1 MTILAQFLPAVR
13 AFGLRQFFRMFL
25 VAVAM
30 ISAGSVRAQLPLQS
44 VGSPFDM
51 VGFLQSA
58 TLDPGGDVL
67 AGGTLQVNGHTV
79 TVPRN
84 TILQMPAFA
93 LTWQQLFSMAPP
105 PYGPFQTG
113 LAMTDN
119 PVPLTTY
126 EVHVQGN
133 RIGDKYIAGLIFI
146 SQHSLQ
152 SGQGFINYMDYANG
166 ELRVGG
172 VIGDP
177 STGTRLKINDP
188 SGRFAPAYTLD
199 RRFTIDSD
207 NPTIRTETGY
217 PMGFPHFDP
226 AIQNDPLLPQTNRP
240 LNPATGFYQTIFTM
254 PPPGPGITPN
264 AFFAAPFEV
273 GDYISYAGCLMK
285 DGPQPSAGPMPAAGL
300 AATYIAA
307 HTITANLGIY
317 TAPGT
322 NPAYVA
328 VDVILLGVGGAPI
341 NGIPQEATVRTRFE
355 GFSTDASRVVDLYG
369 IDTDACS
376 TVTSDRSWGSIDVD
390 PGPAGG
396 GAVQGRWRFRPP
408 SKVLAMPPAG
418 TFLPATREMRA
429 VLRGAYTA
437 GAPVV
442 SGNGLITGQYK
453 APIFDYLFPEN
464 LGIGNPP
471 VPLNFIDFPFL
482 VNGTGGF
489 NGVNVGQLAP
499 WPGSVIVAPVC
510 GGPQPP
516 PPPVP
521 VPPVANAGVAQTTTS
536 GNLVALDG
544 TASSDPSAL
553 AITYAWSQTA
563 GPAVLLN
570 STTVASPTFTA
581 PLLGTGVTS
590 AVLTFQLVVTNSAGT
605 ASTPASV
612 NITVNAP
619 APVKL
624 APLASAGAA
633 QTVAS
638 AATVQLNGTATT
650 DPNTPPLA
658 LTLNWVQTGFAG
670 LPPVT
675 LSNPAATT
683 PTFKAPVVPP
693 GPAAVLTFTLT
704 ATNTAAKSAASS
716 VNITVNP
723 AQAPVANAG
732 TNQGVKVNAAVTLN
746 GSLSTDPNGLPL
758 TFTWVQVSGTHVALN
773 GATTVSPTFTA
784 PAAPSTLGFTL
795 TVSNGFVSSAPA
807 LVTVTVNPNV
817 ADTVNITVA
826 EYRIGQQRLTINA
839 TSSILDGT
847 PVLSLLGYGVNG
859 AALPMTYQ
867 GNGLYIVILSGV
879 SQPATVTVN
888 SSFGGTR
895 TSALTKLR
903 Q

>member
-1 MTILAQFLPAVR
+1 MTLLIHLYPAVR
-13 AFGLRQFFRMFL
+13 ALGLRQVLRMFL
-25 VAVAM
+25 LVLAM
-30 ISAGSVRAQLPLQS
+30 LGTGLAQAQLPLQS

-58 TLDPGGDVL
+58 TLDPGDSL
-67 AGGTLQVNGHTV
+67 SGGTLKVNGHTV
-79 TVPRN
+79 IVPRN
-84 TILQMPAFA
+84 TIMQMPAFA
-93 LTWQQLFSMAPP
+93 LTWQQLFTMAPA

-113 LAMTDN
+113 LAMTDS
-119 PVPLTTY
+119 PAPLTNY

-133 RIGDKYIAGLIFI
+133 RIGDRYIAGLIFI

-152 SGQGFINYMDYANG
+152 SGQGFINFMDYANG

-172 VIGDP
+172 VMGDP
-177 STGTRLKINDP
+177 TTGTRLKINDP

-199 RRFTIDSD
+199 PRFTIDSE
-207 NPTIRTETGY
+207 NPTIRSETGY

-226 AIQNDPLLPQTNRP
+226 AIQDDPLIPQTNRP
-240 LNPATGFYQTIFTM
+240 LNPATGFPQTIFTM
-254 PPPGPGITPN
+254 PPPGPGVTPN
-264 AFFAAPFEV
+264 AFFAAPFMV
-273 GDYISYAGCLMK
+273 GDYISYAGCVMK
-285 DGPQPSAGPMPAAGL
+285 DGPQPSAGPMPAACL
-300 AATYIAA
+300 DAIYIAA
-307 HTITANLGIY
+307 HTITANLGIF

-328 VDVILLGVGGAPI
+328 IDVILLGVGGAPI
-341 NGIPQEATVRTRFE
+341 NGIPQEATIRTRFE
-355 GFSTDASRVVDLYG
+355 GFSTDASRVVDLFG

-390 PGPAGG
+390 PGPAGA

-408 SKVLAMPPAG
+408 SKVLALPPAG

-429 VLRGAYTA
+429 VLRGAYA
-437 GAPVV
+437 AAAPLM
-442 SGNGLITGQYK
+442 SGNGLVTGQYK

-499 WPGSVIVAPVC
+499 WPGSVVVAPVC

-516 PPPVP
+516 PPPVA
-521 VPPVANAGVAQTTTS
+521 VPPIANSGLAQTTTS
-536 GNLVALDG
+536 GALVALDG
-544 TASSDPSAL
+544 TGSSDPSAL
-553 AITYAWSQTA
+553 ALTYAWSQTA
-563 GPAVLLN
+563 GPAALLN
-570 STTVASPTFTA
+570 STAVASPTFTA
-581 PLLGTGVTS
+581 PVLGTGVIS

-624 APLASAGAA
+624 APLANAGAA

-638 AATVQLNGTATT
+638 GATVQLNGTATT

-658 LTLNWVQTGFAG
+658 FTLNWVQTGFAG

-675 LSNPAATT
+675 LSNPAAAT

-693 GPAAVLTFTLT
+693 GGPVVLTFTLT
-704 ATNTAAKSAASS
+704 ATNTAAKSAVSS

-723 AQAPVANAG
+723 ALAPVANAG
-732 TNQGVKVNAAVTLN
+732 TAQGVKVNAAVTLN

-758 TFTWVQVSGTHVALN
+758 TYTWVQVSGTHVVLT
-773 GATTVSPTFTA
+773 GANTAKPTFTA
-784 PAAPSTLGFTL
+784 PAAPTSLGFTL
-795 TVSNGFVSSAPA
+795 TVSNGLLSSAAA

-817 ADTVNITVA
+817 ADTVNITIA
-826 EYRIGQQRLTINA
+826 EYRTGQQRLTVNA
-839 TSSILDGT
+839 TSSIVDGT
-847 PVLSLLGYGVNG
+847 PALTLMGYGVNG
-859 AALPMTYQ
+859 AGVPMTYQ
-867 GNGLYIVILSGV
+867 GNGLYIVVLTGV
-879 SQPATVTVN
+879 AQPATVTVN
-888 SSFGGTR
+888 STFGGTR